1 MKRLPVGSVRWA
13 EARREPT
20 QPMSLF
26 SATDPATP
34 IARALV
40 VTPAFTG
47 LAADTRCL
55 RSPNA
60 SLDEAVSLTR
70 GIGVAVAHAEVM
82 PLSEAPA
89 NSLFGRRGLE
99 RLGGMMEAF
108 QADLL
113 VVDAPLTPLQ
123 QRTVERACLVKVL
136 DRCALILE
144 ALGTQADDQGA
155 RLQADLA
162 AFQFQRGRLVRG
174 WTHLPER
181 GGLGFQPMGDGVPG
195 EALLESHRRRL
206 TERIALLK
214 RELTDLRRARARGR
228 AARKAAGIPT
238 VALVGYAGSGVSAL
252 IHRLQERSHAG
263 AGVQMAFSPVH
274 AMDLVA
280 GLPVLVDLP
289 HSAVTAFAATLDAVR
304 DADLILLAK
313 DVRAPDGA
321 VHARAVKAMLRQLG
335 IDAKSDLR
343 LLDVLTKAD
352 RLEGTARAALALG
365 GFECHDGAVLVS
377 AVSGMGMEDLV
388 VRIGKRLDQ
397 RLGDQRQAAVPVL
410 GRSGPPPD

>member
-1 MKRLPVGSVRWA
+1 
-13 EARREPT
+13 
-20 QPMSLF
+20 MSLF

-34 IARALV
+34 VARALV
-40 VTPAFTG
+40 VTPALAG
-47 LAADTRCL
+47 SAADGGGL
-55 RSPNA
+55 RQPGA
-60 SLDEAVSLTR
+60 GLDEAVRLTR
-70 GIGVAVAHAEVM
+70 GLGVAVAHAEVV
-82 PLSEAPA
+82 PLSETPA
-89 NSLFGRRGLE
+89 NSLFGRRVLE

-144 ALGTQADDQGA
+144 SLGAWGDDQET

-174 WTHLPER
+174 WTHLPGR
-181 GGLGFQPMGDGVPG
+181 GGDLGFQPAGGGMPG

-206 TERIALLK
+206 TERIALMK
-214 RELTDLRRARARGR
+214 RDLADLRRSRAGFR

-238 VALVGYAGSGVSAL
+238 VALAGYAGSGVSTL
-252 IHRLQERSHAG
+252 IRRLRERSPAG
-263 AGVQMAFSPVH
+263 STAQTARAPAWM
-274 AMDLVA
+274 MDVVA

-304 DADLILLAK
+304 DADVILRVR

-321 VHARAVKAMLRQLG
+321 ARAKAVEAMLRQLG
-335 IDAKSDLR
+335 IDGRSDVR
-343 LLDVLTKAD
+343 LLDVLAQAD
-352 RLEGTARAALALG
+352 RLGGAARAALALR
-365 GFECHDGAVLVS
+365 GFERDDGAVLVS
-377 AVSGMGMEDLV
+377 AISGMGLDDLV
-388 VRIGKRLDQ
+388 ARIGERLDR
-397 RLGDQRQAAVPVL
+397 RLGDRRRVAVPVL
-410 GRSGPPPD
+410 GRNGPLVG